1 MNKSKTVNQ
10 SSVAKAM
17 DDKLIKGSIDEKIK
31 EKVVNRT
38 GKPDKI
44 AKIEL
49 KAVEVE
55 KKLDKT
61 EIAKLNQK
69 KIAEKSAEAKPVED
83 KPAEKPLDVARGKES
98 PKAHHT
104 MSIDLKAMLTVGCH
118 MGHKQAK
125 VHPKSAE
132 FIYSYKDGVSVID
145 LPQTMSCLQL
155 ACDFLKQKRKEGAV
169 IGLIGTKRT
178 AKEVVRRV
186 AGEQGLPYVTGRW
199 LGGTISNWE
208 QIKRVIKKLNTT
220 KKAWEKGEYNAISKK
235 DQSLIRRDITRMES
249 MVGGLI
255 DMEKLFDVLVM
266 VDIGVERTAML
277 EAKGKGIPIV
287 ALTDTDV
294 NPFLVDYC
302 IPVNDDSP
310 KSVALIVE
318 ELGKA
323 LSK

>member
-1 MNKSKTVNQ
+1 MKKDTKV
-10 SSVAKAM
+10 KATSE
-17 DDKLIKGSIDEKIK
+17 LVKGSIDEKIK

-69 KIAEKSAEAKPVED
+69 KIAEKSAEAKPENI
-83 KPAEKPLDVARGKES
+83 KPTVAKSAEVKES

-208 QIKRVIKKLNTT
+208 QIKKVIKKLNTT

>member
-1 MNKSKTVNQ
+1 MKKDIKVKPTSELV
-10 SSVAKAM
+10 
-17 DDKLIKGSIDEKIK
+17 KGSIAEKVK
-31 EKVVNRT
+31 EKTVNRT

-55 KKLDKT
+55 KKLDKA

-69 KIAEKSAEAKPVED
+69 KIAEKSADAKSENVKPSVAKSVE
-83 KPAEKPLDVARGKES
+83 VKES
-98 PKAHHT
+98 PKAHHE
-104 MSIDLKAMLTVGCH
+104 MSIDLKAMLMVGCH

-208 QIKRVIKKLNTT
+208 QIKKVIKKLNTT

-310 KSVALIVE
+310 KSVALIIE

-323 LSK
+323 MEK